1 MKVVEGEAIQV
12 PEAESPCCILDGLL
26 KVPNVSIEGN
36 VSCFETINIINIHDG
51 CCDKHKHAFLFS
63 ISFFDFLKFSFFL
76 IK

>member
-12 PEAESPCCILDGLL
+12 PEAESPCCILDGVL

-51 CCDKHKHAFLFS
+51 CCDNVNMLFFSQFLGS
-63 ISFFDFLKFSFFL
+63 LK
-76 IK
+76 